1 MKVRKMK
8 NFSLVAS
15 STLIL
20 TARQS
25 VHASGTLLVFTNF
38 LNLMSLFD
46 LGFRPFACLASRGES
61 SKDEELLACC
71 FVNINLD
78 SKAKCARFRH
88 TVSFHEFHKFHRF
101 SEFILSGVQA
111 IWLSCSWR

>member
-8 NFSLVAS
+8 NFSLVAL

-38 LNLMSLFD
+38 TNLASLFD
-46 LGFRPFACLASRGES
+46 LEFKPGPPQASLAVLLLEMKVRKMKNFSLVALSTSILTARQSVHASGT
-61 SKDEELLACC
+61 LLAFMNFTN
-71 FVNINLD
+71 FVII
-78 SKAKCARFRH
+78 SQ
-88 TVSFHEFHKFHRF
+88 
-101 SEFILSGVQA
+101 IL
-111 IWLSCSWR
+111 